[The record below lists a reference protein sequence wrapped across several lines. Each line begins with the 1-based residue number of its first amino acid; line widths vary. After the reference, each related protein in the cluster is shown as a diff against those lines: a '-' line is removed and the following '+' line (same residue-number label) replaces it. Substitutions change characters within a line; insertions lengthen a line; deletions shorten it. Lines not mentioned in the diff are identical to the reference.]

1 MFPFALG
8 ALGMYPHDM
17 VQQFNEAFLAQEPDR
32 RTAWL
37 KEREEQYSKIVA
49 VRFAIPSLRLLCL

>member
-1 MFPFALG
+1 MRPCALG
-8 ALGMYPHDM
+8 ALTLYPRDM
-17 VQQFNEAFLAQEPDR
+17 VQQFSEAFLAQEPDR

-49 VRFAIPSLRLLCL
+49 VRFAVPSLRFLCL